1 MTTFLKI
8 YICKYQEHVCVQ
20 IWHFQ
25 LFPNI
30 RGSIY
35 LFSNVVKCR
44 SFLCSLRFCFH
55 FSQIW
60 EAAFTFLAML
70 RLNMA
75 SNPENPLNAILLTAE
90 NDIWQNLSNTEERS
104 ETFRDFQSRFLST
117 NIPQRLKLVKILTP
131 HKNVP
136 HLFTTSVNWLQQIY
150 LALRASLYPM

>member
-1 MTTFLKI
+1 MTTFLKYLSLNI
-8 YICKYQEHVCVQ
+8 KSLCVFKFD
-20 IWHFQ
+20 IFNF
-25 LFPNI
+25 FPNI
-30 RGSIY
+30 RGIIY
-35 LFSNVVKCR
+35 LFVKLRRFHC
-44 SFLCSLRFCFH
+44 FLRFCLH

-75 SNPENPLNAILLTAE
+75 SNPENPLNAISFTAE
-90 NDIWQNLSNTEERS
+90 NDIWQNLSFEEERS

-136 HLFTTSVNWLQQIY
+136 HLFNTSENWLQQIY
-150 LALRASLYPM
+150 LALMASLYPM